1 MKRLLLN
8 KKNLLKKLEFLR
20 LRIETWCSIN
30 GYDNMDNYT
39 ERLDKEGKVG
49 WKVTDWEFVD
59 NMYNTIYNDNEFGY
73 DGYTLKKLNEMWDR
87 YRPYDESSFMGI
99 GVPGSVLI
107 NNENYEHVIYKWVSE
122 EIKDIK

>member
-1 MKRLLLN
+1 MKRPLLN

-39 ERLDKEGKVG
+39 ETLTKDCKVG
-49 WKVTDWEFVD
+49 WKLTDWEFVD
-59 NMYNTIYNDNEFGY
+59 NMHNTIYNDHEFGY
-73 DGYTLKKLNEMWDR
+73 NGDTLKKLNEMWDR

-107 NNENYEHVIYKWVSE
+107 NNEKY
-122 EIKDIK
+122 

>member
-1 MKRLLLN
+1 
-8 KKNLLKKLEFLR
+8 
-20 LRIETWCSIN
+20 
-30 GYDNMDNYT
+30 MDNYT

-107 NNENYEHVIYKWVSE
+107 NNEN
-122 EIKDIK
+122 

>member
-59 NMYNTIYNDNEFGY
+59 NMYVENFY
-73 DGYTLKKLNEMWDR
+73 
-87 YRPYDESSFMGI
+87 GI
-99 GVPGSVLI
+99 
-107 NNENYEHVIYKWVSE
+107 
-122 EIKDIK
+122 